1 MAATRL
7 IAMHPRQGRSVAK
20 SLGERTDYA
29 KNPEKTEKGDLVT
42 TYQCDPFTVDEE
54 FMLQKRQYNQITGKS
69 QHNDVIAYQIRQSF
83 KPGEVTADEANRI
96 GYELALRF
104 TKGKYSFIVATHT
117 DRAHIHNHVVFNS
130 TSIDGTRKFKDFW
143 RSGLALQKLSDLIC
157 LEHGLSVIERKPY
170 DEREKRTKYPVKE
183 GIRGLICQD
192 IDEVLSKK
200 PKDFNAFLEELKKAG
215 YEIKTGKNLAVRGKS
230 QKRFVRL
237 SSLPDGFRETDI
249 RQVLSGVAEHHKY
262 VGKTAV
268 QHRQR
273 SVSLIIDI
281 QKKCKEKG
289 PGYQQWA
296 KVHNVKQLAQS
307 VYLMRER
314 GYRTIS
320 ELSARADDQIKKRD
334 DLLAS
339 IKASEA
345 RMAEIATLKKHII
358 NYSKTRKTYEEYRK
372 AGYSKKF
379 FEAHREEITLHK
391 AAKQAFDDLG
401 VKKIPKVKDLNSEYA
416 ELMAKKK
423 AAYPEYRRL
432 KEDAQELL
440 IAKMNIESF
449 YEADQKVSQ
458 EHQRQEKQH

>member
-1 MAATRL
+1 MNTNRMKKTIIKALPYVFMGFVCTN
-7 IAMHPRQGRSVAK
+7 
-20 SLGERTDYA
+20 LGEAWRLA
-29 KNPEKTEKGDLVT
+29 EG
-42 TYQCDPFTVDEE
+42 
-54 FMLQKRQYNQITGKS
+54 
-69 QHNDVIAYQIRQSF
+69 
-83 KPGEVTADEANRI
+83 ADA
-96 GYELALRF
+96 
-104 TKGKYSFIVATHT
+104 
-117 DRAHIHNHVVFNS
+117 
-130 TSIDGTRKFKDFW
+130 
-143 RSGLALQKLSDLIC
+143 
-157 LEHGLSVIERKPY
+157 
-170 DEREKRTKYPVKE
+170 
-183 GIRGLICQD
+183 
-192 IDEVLSKK
+192 SKK
-200 PKDFNAFLEELKKAG
+200 LLSFFSTLGPAFANPLPSFHPVDLLVGAICG
-215 YEIKTGKNLAVRGKS
+215 GALWLAVY
-230 QKRFVRL
+230 
-237 SSLPDGFRETDI
+237 I
-249 RQVLSGVAEHHKY
+249 RHKNAKHFKHNQEY
-262 VGKTAV
+262 AGKTAV

-281 QKKCKEKG
+281 QKKCQEKG

-296 KVHNVKQLAQS
+296 KAHNVKQLARS
-307 VYLMRER
+307 VFLMRER
-314 GYRTIS
+314 GYRTVS

-401 VKKIPKVKDLNSEYA
+401 VKKIPKVKDLNTEYA
-416 ELMAKKK
+416 ELLAKKK
-423 AAYPEYRRL
+423 AAYPEYRRI

>member
-1 MAATRL
+1 M
-7 IAMHPRQGRSVAK
+7 
-20 SLGERTDYA
+20 
-29 KNPEKTEKGDLVT
+29 
-42 TYQCDPFTVDEE
+42 
-54 FMLQKRQYNQITGKS
+54 
-69 QHNDVIAYQIRQSF
+69 
-83 KPGEVTADEANRI
+83 
-96 GYELALRF
+96 
-104 TKGKYSFIVATHT
+104 
-117 DRAHIHNHVVFNS
+117 
-130 TSIDGTRKFKDFW
+130 
-143 RSGLALQKLSDLIC
+143 
-157 LEHGLSVIERKPY
+157 
-170 DEREKRTKYPVKE
+170 
-183 GIRGLICQD
+183 
-192 IDEVLSKK
+192 
-200 PKDFNAFLEELKKAG
+200 
-215 YEIKTGKNLAVRGKS
+215 
-230 QKRFVRL
+230 
-237 SSLPDGFRETDI
+237 
-249 RQVLSGVAEHHKY
+249 
-262 VGKTAV
+262 

-281 QKKCKEKG
+281 QKKCQEKG

-345 RMAEIATLKKHII
+345 RMAEIATLRKHIM

-401 VKKIPKVKDLNSEYA
+401 VKKIPKVKDLNTEYA
-416 ELMAKKK
+416 ELLAKKK
-423 AAYPEYRRL
+423 AAYPEYRRI

>member
-192 IDEVLSKK
+192 IDEVLLKK
-200 PKDFNAFLEELKKAG
+200 PKDFDAFLEELKKAG
-215 YEIKTGKNLAVRGKS
+215 YEIKAGKNVAVKGKN
-230 QKRFVRL
+230 QKRFVRF
-237 SSLPDGFRETDI
+237 SSLPDGFRESDI
-249 RQVLSGVAEHHKY
+249 RLVLSGAAEHHKY
-262 VGKTAV
+262 AGKTAV

-281 QKKCKEKG
+281 QKKCQEKG

-296 KVHNVKQLAQS
+296 RVHNVKQLARS

-401 VKKIPKVKDLNSEYA
+401 VKKIPKVKDLNTEYA
-416 ELMAKKK
+416 ELLAKKK
-423 AAYPEYRRL
+423 AAYPEYRRI

>member
-192 IDEVLSKK
+192 IDEVLLKK
-200 PKDFNAFLEELKKAG
+200 PKDFDAFLEELKKAG
-215 YEIKTGKNLAVRGKS
+215 YEIKAGKNVAVKSKS

-237 SSLPDGFRETDI
+237 SSLPDGFRESDI
-249 RQVLSGVAEHHKY
+249 RQVLSGAAEHHKY
-262 VGKTAV
+262 AGKTAV

-281 QKKCKEKG
+281 QKKCQEKG

-345 RMAEIATLKKHII
+345 RMAEIATLRKHII

-401 VKKIPKVKDLNSEYA
+401 VKKIPKVKDLNTEYA
-416 ELMAKKK
+416 ELLAKKK
-423 AAYPEYRRL
+423 AAYSEYRRI

>member
-29 KNPEKTEKGDLVT
+29 KNPEKTEKGNLVT

-192 IDEVLSKK
+192 IDEVLLKK
-200 PKDFNAFLEELKKAG
+200 PKDFDAFLEELKKAG
-215 YEIKTGKNLAVRGKS
+215 YEIKAGKNVAVKSKS

-237 SSLPDGFRETDI
+237 SSLPDGFRESDI
-249 RQVLSGVAEHHKY
+249 RQVLSGAAEHHKY
-262 VGKTAV
+262 AGKTDV

-281 QKKCKEKG
+281 QKKCQEKG

-379 FEAHREEITLHK
+379 REAHEADILIHQAAKKYFDSLGTDQPLSVKALRGEYSKLLARKRKAYAAYKQAREEMKELYN
-391 AAKQAFDDLG
+391 
-401 VKKIPKVKDLNSEYA
+401 VKSNVEHLLNIDER
-416 ELMAKKK
+416 EI
-423 AAYPEYRRL
+423 ERDRE
-432 KEDAQELL
+432 KE
-440 IAKMNIESF
+440 
-449 YEADQKVSQ
+449 
-458 EHQRQEKQH
+458 QR

>member
-54 FMLQKRQYNQITGKS
+54 FMLQKRQYYQITGKS
-69 QHNDVIAYQIRQSF
+69 QYSDVIAYQIRQSF
-83 KPGEVTADEANRI
+83 KPGEVTAEEANRI

-117 DRAHIHNHVVFNS
+117 DRSHIHNHVVFNS

-200 PKDFNAFLEELKKAG
+200 PKDFDSFLEELKKTG
-215 YEIKTGKNLAVRGKS
+215 YEIKTGKNVAVRGKS

-237 SSLPDGFRETDI
+237 SSLPDGFRESDI
-249 RQVLSGVAEHHKY
+249 RLVLSGAAEHHRY
-262 VGKTAV
+262 AGKTAV

-281 QKKCKEKG
+281 QKKCQEKG

-296 KVHNVKQLAQS
+296 KAHNVKQLARS
-307 VYLMRER
+307 VFLMRER
-314 GYRTIS
+314 GYRTVS

-401 VKKIPKVKDLNSEYA
+401 VKKIPKVKDLNTEYA
-416 ELMAKKK
+416 ELLAKKK
-423 AAYPEYRRL
+423 AAYPEYRRI